1 MQQIYQQQMEAQAN
15 HTLNNE
21 EKNSSAGNLEI
32 PDLTNLNL
40 DGSYLGTDH
49 LDVSTGFEPD
59 SVSEEGTR
67 EEGEEEEEHQCSE
80 ECGFCADEDRKFKFD
95 QRTTIKPNVE
105 SSL

>member
-32 PDLTNLNL
+32 L

-49 LDVSTGFEPD
+49 LDVSTGFEPE

-80 ECGFCADEDRKFKFD
+80 ECGFCADEERKFKF
-95 QRTTIKPNVE
+95 E
-105 SSL
+105 